1 MFARDSSDSD
11 RTACHLLCR
20 GGFAKLSPLLE
31 EMPDRAGGYI
41 ILGLTPETRSAES
54 LVSLA
59 VRLGLANA
67 FFAFLVCAVLIF
79 WVFVLRMVFAFL
91 QRLLRLFLFCFLA
104 QSLHEEFTLLFF
116 FAEKKKRSKK
126 RKDLAYPCL
135 ERQCMPRLAV
145 FSQLTRNINPPEG

>member
-1 MFARDSSDSD
+1 
-11 RTACHLLCR
+11 
-20 GGFAKLSPLLE
+20 
-31 EMPDRAGGYI
+31 
-41 ILGLTPETRSAES
+41 
-54 LVSLA
+54 
-59 VRLGLANA
+59 
-67 FFAFLVCAVLIF
+67 
-79 WVFVLRMVFAFL
+79 MVFAFL

-126 RKDLAYPCL
+126 RKDLAYPCS